1 MPDHAADSDEPVLT
15 RLDAGALR
23 QWCTAGLEALTA
35 CRQEID
41 DLNVYPVPDG
51 DTGINLQLT
60 MASVVEAL
68 HSAAPGMAATVE
80 GLVRGSLMG
89 ARGNSGVIL
98 SQLLR
103 GLGEVLSPLE
113 TCGPD
118 ELRTALTRSAQS
130 AYAAVG
136 TPVEGTLLTVARE
149 AAEAA
154 AGTTGDL
161 ADLVRTASAAA
172 AASLARTPQL
182 LSQLRDAGV
191 VDAGGRGWCVLLE
204 ALEAVVT
211 GQAAAAPQLLVAR
224 DRSGLATARDGG
236 STEFG
241 YEVQFLLAGA
251 EPDAVEA
258 LKAQLLALGDSLV
271 IVGGDGL
278 HNVHVHV
285 NDVGAAVEAGVQAGR
300 PSRITV
306 TRFADL
312 LADRLTN
319 QVADPRPDRLADQ
332 LADRLT
338 NQVADPRPDRL
349 ADRRPDQSGPVLSE
363 QPASRVVVAVAPGD
377 GLAALFRRGGAQVVD
392 GGPAANPST
401 AQLLAVVQRSGA
413 SEVVLLPNDGNVRA
427 VALAAAEQARAA
439 GLQVAVVPTRSVLQG
454 LAALSVSDP
463 DRSFDDDVATM
474 AAAAG
479 ATRWA
484 EVTTAVREAVTDAGP
499 CRTGDVLGL
508 VEGRVAVIGGDVEQV
523 THQLLHRMLHRGGE
537 LVTVVHGA
545 DLVDGARDRLSS
557 YVSKAHPGVELVVL
571 DGGQPHYPLLLGVE

>member
-35 CRQEID
+35 SRQEID

-68 HSAAPGMAATVE
+68 QSAAPGMAATVE

-285 NDVGAAVEAGVQAGR
+285 NDVGAAVEAGGQAGR

-306 TRFADL
+306 TRF
-312 LADRLTN
+312 
-319 QVADPRPDRLADQ
+319 ADQ

-349 ADRRPDQSGPVLSE
+349 ADRRPDLSGPVMSE
-363 QPASRVVVAVAPGD
+363 QPASRVVVAVAPGV

-401 AQLLAVVQRSGA
+401 AQLLAAVQRSGA

-439 GLQVAVVPTRSVLQG
+439 GLQVAVVATRSVIQG

-463 DRSFDDDVATM
+463 DRSFDDDVTTM

-523 THQLLHRMLHRGGE
+523 AHQLLHRMLDGGGE